1 MEIRAS
7 RGAEV
12 GVLLIRLVGPMQAW
26 GTRSRFDDRDTEAE
40 PSKSG
45 VLGLCAAALGRDRA
59 EPIDD
64 LTALGFGV
72 RIDREGVIRSD
83 YHTAQLQ
90 PNGGKTSSYI
100 TRRAYLADAAFWAGL
115 EGDSDWLEHI
125 NAALK
130 NPYWP
135 LSLGRKSLLPAQAVW
150 LGGNVHEGTLLDT
163 LRNAPTLR
171 CESIYGKRDLLSAPY
186 RYVVDQ
192 AAVMGDTS
200 RLSPALRRDEPTAPF
215 SERRYAL
222 RDVWMFSERPAESA
236 AESIAQSAPIQ
247 AVG

>member
-1 MEIRAS
+1 MLELSLEIWAS

-12 GVLLIRLVGPMQAW
+12 ATLLIRLVGPMQAW
-26 GTRSRFDDRDTEAE
+26 GTRSQFDDRDTEAE

-72 RIDREGVIRSD
+72 RVDREGILRSD
-83 YHTAQLQ
+83 YHTAQLF
-90 PNGGKTSSYI
+90 PGERKTSTAI

-115 EGDSDWLEHI
+115 EGELELLEHI
-125 NAALK
+125 NASLK

-135 LSLGRKSLLPAQAVW
+135 LSLGRKSFLPSQAVW
-150 LGGNVHEGTLLDT
+150 LGGGVQAGALLDT
-163 LRNAPTLR
+163 LRAAPSLR
-171 CESIYGKRDLLSAPY
+171 GERDSSAAPY
-186 RYVVDQ
+186 RYVIDQ
-192 AAVMGDTS
+192 AAVTGETS

-222 RDVWMFSERPAESA
+222 RDVWMFSERPAS
-236 AESIAQSAPIQ
+236 SSLIQ